1 MPGCAL
7 GALYADLL
15 CFLTYWLRGLRT
27 GCVQPLGLSAIIE
40 LGQLDHNWKF
50 FRLQITHSNCVLQ
63 KTADVFKK
71 CLLLNYSLVSIFK
84 RGKKRKGKKGLSQ
97 NQCTDGQ
104 VHFPFGI
111 SRLKLVTITLVSF
124 PRSSHLQPMCK
135 TPYTTWATL
144 IRQWQ
149 QHHTTVKQWHTNQPK
164 KGPLTHTHTHHRSNG
179 KGGRW
184 WRTQRNH
191 GTQERLRQKKK
202 RKITDSKLVTS
213 VFISLFKEHMP
224 LPSSAMGE
232 RNRRWDYECD
242 ALPAHP
248 LSVLPKYSTRPKK
261 EHSREP

>member
-1 MPGCAL
+1 MSS
-7 GALYADLL
+7 
-15 CFLTYWLRGLRT
+15 R
-27 GCVQPLGLSAIIE
+27 
-40 LGQLDHNWKF
+40 
-50 FRLQITHSNCVLQ
+50 
-63 KTADVFKK
+63 K
-71 CLLLNYSLVSIFK
+71 CLLLNYSLVSIFIFLGRGRK
-84 RGKKRKGKKGLSQ
+84 KKEGKKRAVTKSMHGWTG
-97 NQCTDGQ
+97 
-104 VHFPFGI
+104 PF

-149 QHHTTVKQWHTNQPK
+149 QHHTPVKQWHKQTNQK
-164 KGPLTHTHTHHRSNG
+164 KSLSRTQIHTHRSNG

-191 GTQERLRQKKK
+191 GTQGRLRQEKK

-232 RNRRWDYECD
+232 RNRRWELWMRC
-242 ALPAHP
+242 LPAILMQYSKTTP
-248 LSVLPKYSTRPKK
+248 LVQKRAFKRNVVRKNVTSTNQTGGRNK
-261 EHSREP
+261 ETAGQ

>member
-1 MPGCAL
+1 MSS
-7 GALYADLL
+7 
-15 CFLTYWLRGLRT
+15 R
-27 GCVQPLGLSAIIE
+27 
-40 LGQLDHNWKF
+40 
-50 FRLQITHSNCVLQ
+50 
-63 KTADVFKK
+63 K

-84 RGKKRKGKKGLSQ
+84 RGKKGRGKKGLSQ

-149 QHHTTVKQWHTNQPK
+149 QHHTTVKQWHTQTNQK
-164 KGPLTHTHTHHRSNG
+164 KALSRTHIHTHRSNG

-202 RKITDSKLVTS
+202 ENHRFQARDKRVHFTLQGTHASSKQCHGREKQKMRSMNV
-213 VFISLFKEHMP
+213 M
-224 LPSSAMGE
+224 PSSYPHA
-232 RNRRWDYECD
+232 
-242 ALPAHP
+242 
-248 LSVLPKYSTRPKK
+248 VLRKYSTRPKK